1 MINMRNLMV
10 LLVITLMAVC
20 FMSIACTDD
29 AGSDNATD
37 KTGADNADTQLLEK
51 NTDAAAEGETKMGET
66 DTVERTDEPVED
78 IEQNGVVSS
87 TDGSQEG
94 MVSNTTAGTEEGVTT
109 RIEENGSV
117 SIVDSTGNV
126 IASRTADGVTES
138 TTGTVDGVVTSGD
151 EQTPTIAADEKKQ
164 EINSRGDVNIKNKIA
179 IMKTNF
185 GDLYMFFY
193 DDKAPNH
200 VRNFLYLAE
209 KDFYKDVK
217 FHRIKPDFMAQGGM
231 ARDDWGE
238 PVPQLKL
245 EVDPSLQAKHRR
257 GALSAAR
264 TNDPNSATSQ
274 FFLVF
279 SEEGAKHLD
288 RQYTVYGQM
297 FKGFDTLEKLEG
309 IKVAPNPQM
318 RGEVSRPL
326 QDVYIVDVVVED
338 SAPYAEEIAK
348 WKEENGL

>member
-1 MINMRNLMV
+1 MRKIMV
-10 LLVITLMAVC
+10 LLVIALVTVC

-37 KTGADNADTQLLEK
+37 KTGADNTDTEQVEK
-51 NTDAAAEGETKMGET
+51 SLDETAEGETKIAGA
-66 DTVERTDEPVED
+66 DAVEEVDESD
-78 IEQNGVVSS
+78 AGIEKGDVVLSA
-87 TDGSQEG
+87 DGSEEG
-94 MVSNTTAGTEEGVTT
+94 VVSNTTEGMDEGVTT
-109 RIEENGSV
+109 IMEEDGSV
-117 SIVDSTGNV
+117 TIVESTGNV
-126 IASRTADGVTES
+126 VSSRNVPGTSE
-138 TTGTVDGVVTSGD
+138 TTSGTVDGLTVTGD
-151 EQTPTIAADEKKQ
+151 EQAPVTAVEEKKK
-164 EINSRGDVNIKNKIA
+164 EINSRGDVNIKDKIA

-200 VRNFLYLAE
+200 VRNFFYLAE

-231 ARDDWGE
+231 PRDDWGE
-238 PVPQLKL
+238 PVPPLKL
-245 EVDPSLQAKHRR
+245 EVDPSLEAKHRR

-264 TNDPNSATSQ
+264 TTDPNSATSQ

-279 SEEGAKHLD
+279 SQEGAKHLD

-326 QDVYIVDVVVED
+326 QDVFIVDVVVED